1 MNKVHQT
8 CWFVPFPVGG
18 IGKPPAPAR
27 GRKGRRRVAERG
39 GRDRGVSAFGGY
51 SGQAFSP
58 AGDKGRFVLP
68 PAFRK
73 AVRES
78 SGGNRILCLAAHD
91 RFDCLIGFGL
101 SRKEQ
106 LNAQLEREEERAI
119 RLGLHDFDRDVRA
132 QQLFGFEQL
141 PFDDSGRFVMPDHL
155 RDLGKVGDGLY
166 FQGAG
171 DFFFI
176 WNPDELAR
184 MGPEWKGAQAA
195 CAKLLAAARKGG
207 A

>member
-1 MNKVHQT
+1 M
-8 CWFVPFPVGG
+8 
-18 IGKPPAPAR
+18 
-27 GRKGRRRVAERG
+27 
-39 GRDRGVSAFGGY
+39 SAFAGY
-51 SGQAFSP
+51 SGQAYSP

-73 AVRES
+73 AVKES
-78 SGGNRILCLAAHD
+78 SGGNRVLCLAAHD

-101 SRKEQ
+101 SRSQQ
-106 LNAQLEREEERAI
+106 LNTQLEREEERAI
-119 RLGLHDFDRDVRA
+119 RLGLADFDRDVRA

-141 PFDDSGRFVMPDHL
+141 PFDDSGRFVMPEHL

-176 WNPDELAR
+176 WNPDELGKMDAA
-184 MGPEWKGAQAA
+184 WKGAQAS
-195 CAKLLAAARKGG
+195 CAKLVSAAKKG
-207 A
+207 AAQ

>member
-1 MNKVHQT
+1 M
-8 CWFVPFPVGG
+8 
-18 IGKPPAPAR
+18 
-27 GRKGRRRVAERG
+27 
-39 GRDRGVSAFGGY
+39 SAFGGY
-51 SGQAFSP
+51 SGQAYSP

-73 AVRES
+73 AVKES

-101 SRKEQ
+101 SRTEKLSE
-106 LNAQLEREEERAI
+106 QLEREEERAI
-119 RLGLHDFDRDVRA
+119 RLADANFDRDVRA

-141 PFDDSGRFVMPDHL
+141 PFDDSGRFVMPEHL

-171 DFFFI
+171 DFFFV
-176 WNPDELAR
+176 WNPDELGR
-184 MGPEWKGAQAA
+184 MDSAWKGAQAA
-195 CAKLLAAARKGG
+195 CAKLIAAAKKG
-207 A
+207 AA

>member
-1 MNKVHQT
+1 M
-8 CWFVPFPVGG
+8 
-18 IGKPPAPAR
+18 
-27 GRKGRRRVAERG
+27 
-39 GRDRGVSAFGGY
+39 SAFGGY

-73 AVRES
+73 AVKES

-101 SRKEQ
+101 SRTEKLAE
-106 LNAQLEREEERAI
+106 QLEREEDRAI
-119 RLGLHDFDRDVRA
+119 RMADASFDRDVRA

-141 PFDDSGRFVMPDHL
+141 PYDDSGRFVMPEHL

-171 DFFFI
+171 DFFFV
-176 WNPDELAR
+176 WNPDELGR
-184 MGPEWKGAQAA
+184 MDAAWKGAQAA
-195 CAKLLAAARKGG
+195 CAKLIAAAKKGG
-207 A
+207 GE